1 MVHTAVMVD
10 VVVVGAGR
18 IGLPVAARLAA
29 AGNAVGVVDVRL
41 ELQATVEAVG
51 ARWLGAGLSFIA
63 SAHQRPMAVVTVLP
77 GSPEL
82 RDAMLGGL
90 AGAGAGL
97 IDQMLPGTLWI
108 DMTSAAPDLA
118 IELASAAAEQ
128 EIRYV
133 DAAVGGGPTNAE
145 QGTLTLYVGGEDR
158 DVHIARPLLACL
170 TKADGIH
177 HLGGHGTGYSSKL
190 LINQLWFAQA
200 VICSEVLVLALRLG
214 LDLPKFAGLIED
226 SPAASAFARD
236 YLPHLMNED
245 YLPAFGLH
253 RVVEELDSLVR
264 AAGVTGAPWLVSTAV
279 RDLHRDAL
287 THFGTVDGE
296 LLGAA
301 YIAHLAR

>member
-18 IGLPVAARLAA
+18 IGLPVAARLMA
-29 AGNAVGVVDVRL
+29 AGRAVGVIDVRP
-41 ELQATVEAVG
+41 ELQAAAEAVG
-51 ARWLGAGLSFIA
+51 ARWLGPRLPVID
-63 SAHQRPMAVVTVLP
+63 SAYPAPMVVVTVLP

-82 RDAMLGGL
+82 RKAMLGGL
-90 AGAGAGL
+90 AGSGKGL
-97 IDQMLPGTLWI
+97 IDEMLAGTLWI

-118 IELASAAAEQ
+118 IELASAAAEHD
-128 EIRYV
+128 IRYV

-145 QGTLTLYVGGEDR
+145 QGTLTLYVGGEDQ
-158 DVHIARPLLACL
+158 DVDIARPLLACL

-200 VICSEVLVLALRLG
+200 VIFSEVLVLAVRLG

-226 SPAASAFARD
+226 SPAASAFGRD

-245 YLPAFGLH
+245 HLPAFGLH

-264 AAGVTGAPWLVSTAV
+264 AAGATGAPWLVSTAV

-287 THFGTVDGE
+287 THFGAVDGE

-301 YIAHLAR
+301 YVAHLAR